1 MDSERLSAVILNS
14 LDDQAGTGDL
24 ARAAYQSRSQFYR
37 LFQALVEENPGR
49 MRRRLLLERAAW
61 QLATTKRA
69 VTEIALDA
77 RYGSLEAFTRA
88 FRNAFHISPSLYRRS
103 GCRRIHLPAPNQY
116 HFRPPDDLSKGA
128 FRKMELFELFAG
140 TDSWYTKRLLKQSEG
155 LDDAQ
160 LDRPTN
166 GTAKIGAGSSRIE
179 ICARSSIESC
189 KRRKYAALNAAC
201 AASIFLASALFCFK
215 MFSSELAA
223 LRATAVLPTALM
235 EASKSETRFA
245 SATFFSLASLTRA
258 RRRRWSKPRFRR
270 AGVHRFRQRLPRFSG
285 MGKRGRSSIPGWRT
299 SFMETATTWR
309 GITAR

>member
-166 GTAKIGAGSSRIE
+166 GTAKIWGWEQPDRNLREILDRIVQTKE
-179 ICARSSIESC
+179 VWA
-189 KRRKYAALNAAC
+189 AALTGADMPELDRRPAADRTP
-201 AASIFLASALFCFK
+201 AAMLRRFEKADADFERILRDVASRGAWDETFVDALCEPAETFTYGG
-215 MFSSELAA
+215 MFAHVITFNTWRRLAA
-223 LRATAVLPTALM
+223 LDAFHRLGVEVEGCGCPMEYEAAVQLQA
-235 EASKSETRFA
+235 K
-245 SATFFSLASLTRA
+245 
-258 RRRRWSKPRFRR
+258 
-270 AGVHRFRQRLPRFSG
+270 
-285 MGKRGRSSIPGWRT
+285 
-299 SFMETATTWR
+299 
-309 GITAR
+309 